1 MELRYQTQSFFIML
15 ACMFFFVG
23 CGSYQVEGEDE
34 PTDTSGPYGI
44 DVLSSTYKCNFLGA
58 DNKQ

>member
-23 CGSYQVEGEDE
+23 CGSYQVEGEDVK
-34 PTDTSGPYGI
+34 
-44 DVLSSTYKCNFLGA
+44 DVSTTKS
-58 DNKQ
+58 